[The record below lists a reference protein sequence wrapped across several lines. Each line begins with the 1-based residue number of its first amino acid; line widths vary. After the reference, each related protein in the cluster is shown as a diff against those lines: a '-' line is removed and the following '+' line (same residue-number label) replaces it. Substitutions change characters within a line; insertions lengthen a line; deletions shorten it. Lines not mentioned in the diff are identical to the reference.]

1 MFVYASALIR
11 LPEANRP
18 DCHKK
23 FGEIARIRP
32 GDCQSKTEETAGM
45 IRETARIKPG
55 RLPETK
61 RGNGQNETGDT
72 AGIKPGRLPE

>member
-1 MFVYASALIR
+1 
-11 LPEANRP
+11 
-18 DCHKK
+18 
-23 FGEIARIRP
+23 
-32 GDCQSKTEETAGM
+32 M

-61 RGNGQNETGDT
+61 RENGQNETGDT